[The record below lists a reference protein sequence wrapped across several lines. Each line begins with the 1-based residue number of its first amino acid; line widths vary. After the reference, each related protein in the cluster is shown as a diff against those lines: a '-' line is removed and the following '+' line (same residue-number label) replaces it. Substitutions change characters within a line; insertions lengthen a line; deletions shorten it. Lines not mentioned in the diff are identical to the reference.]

1 MIVPEHGCNVSMT
14 VLGSVVGTVWQIQIF
29 YTPWFWGHNSD
40 GNCSSLLMG
49 PGTTRLAHV
58 GPMRPACPNLCK

>member
-1 MIVPEHGCNVSMT
+1 MILLGCGCNVSTMI
-14 VLGSVVGTVWQIQIF
+14 LGSVVGTGWRIWII
-29 YTPWFWGHNSD
+29 YTLWFQGSSSG
-40 GNCSSLLMG
+40 GNGSGLLMG